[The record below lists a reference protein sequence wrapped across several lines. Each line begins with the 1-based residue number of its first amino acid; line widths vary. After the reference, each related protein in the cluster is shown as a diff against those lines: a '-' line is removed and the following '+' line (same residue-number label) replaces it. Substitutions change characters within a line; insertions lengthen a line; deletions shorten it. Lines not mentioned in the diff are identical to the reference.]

1 MRAMDEGKRNIAG
14 PPDPALAA
22 AAEEEL
28 RHACTLGWDALARVA
43 PWGDSYDG
51 FASGGLPVTFER
63 NYIWADEVGGDIL
76 VEVFVY
82 LGPSRY
88 DAGARASR
96 LVRRP

>member
-1 MRAMDEGKRNIAG
+1 MDEGKRNLNANT
-14 PPDPALAA
+14 DPLLQA

-28 RHACTLGWDALARVA
+28 RHAATLGWKALSKVT

-63 NYIWADEVGGDIL
+63 NYLWVSEEGGDIL
-76 VEVFVY
+76 IEVVVY

-88 DAGARASR
+88 DAGAKASLVILRA
-96 LVRRP
+96 